1 MLIVTSR
8 YEQPF
13 AVSRAVPLDRIALS
27 GSSQMAGV
35 AGLRQPSEVVIYP
48 TVAYDNN
55 LRVDSTTG
63 RRTIAGAPARG
74 SVFGLS

>member
-1 MLIVTSR
+1 
-8 YEQPF
+8 
-13 AVSRAVPLDRIALS
+13 
-27 GSSQMAGV
+27 MAGV
-35 AGLRQPSEVVIYP
+35 SGLRQPSEVVIYP